1 MQQPCSNPGK
11 SPEISGKAVTQ
22 KYSDLQAF
30 CKLQKPLANSL
41 AAFARRMAWVR
52 IPSAPLLNF
61 LQTTKKL
68 KILVVT
74 PGAPCSNRAAT
85 EPQPD

>member
-1 MQQPCSNPGK
+1 MLGK
-11 SPEISGKAVTQ
+11 VSTRKH
-22 KYSDLQAF
+22 DNLQAF
-30 CKLQKPLANSL
+30 CTLLKRPAKYR

-52 IPSAPLLNF
+52 IPSPPLLNF
-61 LQTTKKL
+61 LQTMKKL